1 MSAKSEVLD
10 RFEKAIGYEFSDK
23 RLLAEAL
30 VHSSYANENR
40 HKGRVCNE
48 RLEFLGDSVLGI
60 VVSDYLFKNTEL
72 PEGELTKKRAAI
84 VCEKSL
90 SDAGNKIGLGGYL
103 FLGKGEEATG
113 GRERA
118 SILAD
123 AFEAVIGA
131 IYLDSGIYEASIFII
146 RLLEE
151 TIKGSIEG
159 RIFRDHKTELQEI
172 LQGIGSGEKIKY
184 ELVSES
190 GPDHN
195 KKFVMEVKFGDR
207 SLGEGEGK
215 TKKEA
220 EQEAAK
226 VAIERFV

>member
-10 RFEKAIGYEFSDK
+10 RFEKAIGYEFGDK

-131 IYLDSGIYEASIFII
+131 IYLDSGIYEASLFII
-146 RLLEE
+146 RLLED
-151 TIKGSIEG
+151 TIRGSIEG

-207 SLGEGEGK
+207 SLGSGEGK

>member
-207 SLGEGEGK
+207 SLGAGEGK